1 MRQTTIVNTQQASK
15 KWYVIDA
22 QGQVL
27 GRLAAFVASV
37 LRGKN
42 KPTFTPNA
50 DMGDNVVIIN
60 AEKVVL
66 TAKKEE
72 QKIYYSHSGYP
83 GGLKSISA
91 AKLRVKRPTALIE
104 KAVSGM
110 IPHTK
115 LGNKQRRNLY
125 VYAGPEHKQSAQ
137 NPERLEVK

>member
-1 MRQTTIVNTQQASK
+1 MRQTTIVNTQQTSK
-15 KWYVIDA
+15 KWYLIDA

-125 VYAGPEHKQSAQ
+125 VYAGPEHKQAAQ

>member
-83 GGLKSISA
+83 GGLKTISA

-125 VYAGPEHKQSAQ
+125 VYAGPEHKQAAQ

>member
-72 QKIYYSHSGYP
+72 QKIYYSHSGFP

-125 VYAGPEHKQSAQ
+125 VYAGPEHKQAAQ